1 MAVREQTDRE
11 RVKNKKG
18 EKVLPPP
25 TLLSEEIALLGK
37 APASCNQSWIEQE
50 KISLGTGRSLC
61 YKQSLDEVCAEGM
74 ILLQLLPYYS
84 LQLSLLFQR
93 AKKMDQYQ
101 NWLCISHRKACMVY
115 RMCSWTTRLDEWC
128 LSKLLYEGALC
139 HFVLCKSK
147 ADSCTCEKLRKITSP
162 AQGRAVAILRLWI
175 CQVICFLE

>member
-1 MAVREQTDRE
+1 MAVREQTERE

-25 TLLSEEIALLGK
+25 TSLSEEIALLGK
-37 APASCNQSWIEQE
+37 APASCNQSWLEPTSPGPPRE
-50 KISLGTGRSLC
+50 NFPGS
-61 YKQSLDEVCAEGM
+61 
-74 ILLQLLPYYS
+74 
-84 LQLSLLFQR
+84 
-93 AKKMDQYQ
+93 
-101 NWLCISHRKACMVY
+101 RKAFMLQAEPQWGLCRRDDSVTVAPLLLTSTLAGLSKGWEDGSVSELTLHPTY

-147 ADSCTCEKLRKITSP
+147 ADSYTCEKLRKITSP